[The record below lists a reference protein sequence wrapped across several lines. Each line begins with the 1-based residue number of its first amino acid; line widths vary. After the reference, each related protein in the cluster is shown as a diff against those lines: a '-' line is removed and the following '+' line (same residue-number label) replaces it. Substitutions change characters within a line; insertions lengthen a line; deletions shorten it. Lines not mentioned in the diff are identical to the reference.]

1 MDKDKERQEIS
12 LLGRLL
18 SMEALLVLMGL
29 FSLISGIIDRDALRI
44 IPGIAIISAL
54 ILLIIMRRRRR
65 RKNNSVKK
73 DGSGSV

>member
-18 SMEALLVLMGL
+18 SMEALLILMGL
-29 FSLISGIIDRDALRI
+29 FSLISGIIDHDPLRI
-44 IPGIAIISAL
+44 IPGIAIISSL
-54 ILLIIMRRRRR
+54 VLLIILRRRRR
-65 RKNNSVKK
+65 GKNNSAKK